1 MKITCLFI
9 ILSGSILVSNA
20 QKFITEKSE
29 ISFFSEALLENI
41 EAVNTKSV
49 SIINSENGE
58 IVFSIPMKEFQF
70 KKSLMQEHFNEKYI
84 ESHKYPKSTFHGKI
98 LDFDMKEGKRAAS
111 AEGDMKIHGVTK
123 KVNLD
128 GELEIKDGKIF
139 ITLSFQIKIEDY
151 KIKIPKLLFQNIAE
165 IVDVKIDL
173 EYKKYEK

>member
-1 MKITCLFI
+1 MKRTCLLI
-9 ILSGSILVSNA
+9 ILSGCILVSNA

-41 EAVNTKSV
+41 EAVNTKAV

-84 ESHKYPKSTFHGKI
+84 ESHKYPKSTFNGKI
-98 LDFDMKEGKRAAS
+98 LDFNMEEGKRTVF
-111 AEGDMKIHGVTK
+111 AEGEMKIHGVAK
-123 KVNLD
+123 KVKLD
-128 GELEIKDGKIF
+128 GELEINDGKIF

-151 KIKIPKLLFQNIAE
+151 KIKIPRLLFQNIAE
-165 IVDVKIDL
+165 IVEVKVDL
-173 EYKKYEK
+173 KYKKYEK

>member
-58 IVFSIPMKEFQF
+58 IVISIPMKEFQF

>member
-1 MKITCLFI
+1 MKSTCLFI
-9 ILSGSILVSNA
+9 ILSGSILISNA

-58 IVFSIPMKEFQF
+58 IVISIPMKEFQF

-98 LDFDMKEGKRAAS
+98 LDFDMEEGKRAAS

-165 IVDVKIDL
+165 IVDVKVDI

>member
-1 MKITCLFI
+1 MKKVYFLI
-9 ILSGSILVSNA
+9 ILSSSLLVSNA

-58 IVFSIPMKEFQF
+58 IVFSIPMKDFQF

-98 LDFDMKEGKRAAS
+98 LDFNMKEGKRPAS
-111 AEGDMKIHGVTK
+111 AEGEMKIRGVTK
-123 KVNLD
+123 KVKLD

-139 ITLSFQIKIEDY
+139 ITLSFQ
-151 KIKIPKLLFQNIAE
+151 
-165 IVDVKIDL
+165 VKNRRL
-173 EYKKYEK
+173 

>member
-1 MKITCLFI
+1 MKKVYLLI
-9 ILSGSILVSNA
+9 ILSSSLLVSNA

-49 SIINSENGE
+49 SIIDSENGE
-58 IVFSIPMKEFQF
+58 IVISIPMKEFQF

-84 ESHKYPKSTFHGKI
+84 ESHKYPKSTFNGKI
-98 LDFDMKEGKRAAS
+98 LDFNMKEGKRSAT

-123 KVNLD
+123 KVKLD
-128 GELEIKDGKIF
+128 GELEIKDGKFF

-165 IVDVKIDL
+165 IVDVKVDL